1 MEFETIDSP
10 RYLDDHAHIEVN
22 IAGKCLVTYGRCTLQ
37 PYGYGSFTI
46 ALSVTDEDGEQMPP
60 SDEQLREFVTRA
72 AQHLEQMQI
81 ALRLL
86 DQFEDEEN
94 DAAWQGAIA
103 ATNLLGDEL
112 ARLARDMG
120 MCVDNY

>member
-1 MEFETIDSP
+1 MELETIDSP

-22 IAGKCLVTYGRCTLQ
+22 IAGECFVIYARCALQ

-46 ALSVTDEDGEQMPP
+46 ALSVTDEEGEQIPP

-86 DQFEDEEN
+86 DQFEDEGN
-94 DAAWQGAIA
+94 DAAWQSASA
-103 ATNLLGDEL
+103 AANLIGDEL
-112 ARLARDMG
+112 ARVARDMG

>member
-1 MEFETIDSP
+1 MELDISDSS

-22 IAGKCLVTYGRCTLQ
+22 TAGECLVIFDRCALQ
-37 PYGYGSFTI
+37 PYGYGSFAI
-46 ALSVTDEDGEQMPP
+46 ALSMTDEEGEQMPP

-86 DQFEDEEN
+86 DQLEDEGN

-103 ATNLLGDEL
+103 AANLIGDEL
-112 ARLARDMG
+112 ARVARDMD